1 MSREHAMSTKDKI
14 VINLI
19 FFGCVLAFF
28 VAQRIDNQMPPTEE
42 EVLLKLQIEVKKLQI
57 QKLKVELNK

>member
-1 MSREHAMSTKDKI
+1 MSTRDKF

-28 VAQRIDNQMPPTEE
+28 VAERIDNQMPPTEE
-42 EVLLKLQIEVKKLQI
+42 EVLLQLQIEVKKLQI
-57 QKLKVELNK
+57 QKLQNELNQ